1 MPKLKALSGAV
12 VRLLRPLVRILIRNG
27 MPYGAFADLAKQVYV
42 ELAMTEFAISGR
54 KPSVSR
60 ASVITGL
67 SRKEVLRVQRL
78 PSQDDAA
85 LAERYNRGA
94 RVISGWA
101 RDADFVDSRRQPLAL
116 SLDGPIPSFTEL
128 VKRHSGDVPVRA
140 ILDELLR
147 VGAVERRADGQ
158 LRLLTPAYVPA
169 GGELEKIGILG
180 TDVAYLVSTI
190 DHNLACARTEARFQR
205 KVAYDNLSEE
215 AVVEF
220 RPLVSERAQ
229 ALLELLD
236 AWLSARDRDVRPD
249 IGGTG
254 RKRAGLGIYYFEEG
268 VTAESDEQRE
278 QT

>member
-27 MPYGAFADLAKQVYV
+27 MPFGAFADLAKQVYV
-42 ELAMTEFAISGR
+42 DLALTEFAMPGR

-78 PSQDDAA
+78 PAQDDAV

-101 RDADFVDSRRQPLAL
+101 RDASFVDESRQPLAL
-116 SLDGPIPSFTEL
+116 PLDGPVPSFKEL

-147 VGAVERRADGQ
+147 VGAVEHLADGH

-169 GGELEKIGILG
+169 AGELEKLGILG

-190 DHNLACARTEARFQR
+190 DHNLASARSEARFQR
-205 KVAYDNLSEE
+205 KVAYDNLSRE
-215 AVVEF
+215 AVVEL
-220 RPLVSERAQ
+220 RPLASERAQ
-229 ALLELLD
+229 ALLEFLD
-236 AWLSARDRDVRPD
+236 GWLSAHDRDVNPD
-249 IGGTG
+249 VGGTG
-254 RKRAGLGIYYFEEG
+254 RKRAGLGIYYFEEN
-268 VTAESDEQRE
+268 VAAESGEQGE
-278 QT
+278 QA

>member
-1 MPKLKALSGAV
+1 M
-12 VRLLRPLVRILIRNG
+12 RPLVRILIRNG

-42 ELAMTEFAISGR
+42 EMAMTEFTIPGR

-78 PSQDDAA
+78 PAQEDAA

-101 RDADFVDSRRQPLAL
+101 RDADFVDERRQPLAL
-116 SLDGPIPSFTEL
+116 PLEGPVPSFAEL
-128 VKRHSGDVPVRA
+128 VKRYSGDVSVRA

-147 VGAVERRADGQ
+147 VGAVERLADGH
-158 LRLLTPAYVPA
+158 LRLLTAAYVPA

-180 TDVAYLVSTI
+180 TDVAYLVTTI
-190 DHNLACARTEARFQR
+190 DHNLASARSEARFQR
-205 KVAYDNLSEE
+205 KVAYDNLAEE

-220 RPLVSERAQ
+220 RPLASERAQ
-229 ALLELLD
+229 ALLEFLD
-236 AWLSARDRDVRPD
+236 GWLSAHDRDVSLD
-249 IGGTG
+249 AGGSG
-254 RKRAGLGIYYFEEG
+254 RKRAGLGIYYFEED
-268 VTAESDEQRE
+268 VTAESGKPAE